1 MFILLKYYQI
11 LYVILD
17 LYLGSIPVADVVTP
31 ELPAL
36 EATKKSEVPAP
47 PKKVLSN
54 IELLAT
60 IASLERQL
68 KEEKREKEELK
79 EEKYKLNDLYIKA
92 RDHNQSLAQENE
104 SLKRTIREKN
114 KQIKKLMNKNL
125 TRNEHYK
132 VFKEVLSPA
141 FTEAQ
146 INCLWK
152 KDWQRCREWSHDD
165 YSIAITL
172 RCISAKAYKFLRKSR
187 MVPLPGKAIS
197 AKRLSIYFV
206 LCEI

>member
-1 MFILLKYYQI
+1 MDQYI
-11 LYVILD
+11 
-17 LYLGSIPVADVVTP
+17 GSLPVADIVTP

-36 EATKKSEVPAP
+36 EPTKKAEVP
-47 PKKVLSN
+47 PKKVQSN

-104 SLKRTIREKN
+104 ALKREIREKN
-114 KQIKKLMNKNL
+114 KKIKKLMNKNL

-146 INCLWK
+146 ISCLWK

-187 MVPLPGKAIS
+187 MVPLPGKAILVL
-197 AKRLSIYFV
+197 KLSMYK
-206 LCEI
+206 LCCDL